1 MLELKIAET
10 QYIPQILAFHKE
22 LNNYYLSIGEK
33 YLVSDKT
40 DKDITK
46 KINDYCL
53 ALCDGEV
60 VGVVC
65 ATTKN
70 NVVTL
75 SQFFVKP
82 KYRQLGVGTKLFNF
96 ALDQAKKN
104 GAKSARLVVKNGNTR
119 AIDMYSRWG
128 FRSGAQIMYLDF

>member
-104 GAKSARLVVKNGNTR
+104 GAKSA
-119 AIDMYSRWG
+119 
-128 FRSGAQIMYLDF
+128 

>member
-10 QYIPQILAFHKE
+10 QYIPQILTFHKE

-33 YLVSDKT
+33 YLVSNKT
-40 DKDITK
+40 NKDITR
-46 KINDYCL
+46 KINNYCL

-82 KYRQLGVGTKLFNF
+82 EYRQLGVGTKLFNF
-96 ALDQAKKN
+96 ALGQAKKN
-104 GAKSARLVVKNGNTR
+104 GAKSARLIVKNGNTR

>member
-10 QYIPQILAFHKE
+10 QYIPQILEFHKE

-40 DKDITK
+40 QKDITR

-53 ALCDGEV
+53 ALCDREV
-60 VGVVC
+60 VGVIC
-65 ATTKN
+65 ATTRN
-70 NVVTL
+70 DVVTL
-75 SQFFVKP
+75 SQFFVNP

-96 ALDQAKKN
+96 ALAQAKKN